1 MCVMRICC
9 VNGIVYKTQFD
20 CCWSMYAVDLN
31 AVTRSLDLACKILS
45 PPIAG
50 AIMTYGSRLVSAIV
64 IAAWNIVSLIAEY
77 TILSHVYRLV
87 PALSVKQST
96 TITGWLAWH
105 WSTHSLNTYRHMSFT
120 DISLFVWIRRCSVK
134 YLWGILWVL
143 LG

>member
-1 MCVMRICC
+1 MC
-9 VNGIVYKTQFD
+9 
-20 CCWSMYAVDLN
+20 AVDLN

-96 TITGWLAWH
+96 AITGWLDTDLH
-105 WSTHSLNTYRHMSFT
+105 ILCTQT
-120 DISLFVWIRRCSVK
+120 DICHLQTFLCLSGLESV
-134 YLWGILWVL
+134 L
-143 LG
+143 